1 MYKFL
6 AALLVGAIAMLGVTP
21 VEAQPPAGEPLTVL
35 GPFTLG
41 SPEADAFVAELE
53 AYSPGR
59 ASDVVYEEYF
69 GEGDLLARLAGPNP
83 PDLIVVP
90 QPGVLVEL
98 APELVDLAGWL
109 NETKLRRDFSDG
121 LIDLASADGAV
132 LGVPIKADLKSLVWY
147 QPDEFAARG
156 YDIPETFAELV
167 ALSDQMVANGET
179 PWCNYIESGFAT
191 GWMGTDWVEDLLLG
205 AEGPAVYD
213 QWIAH
218 DVQFVDAR
226 VEAAFER
233 FRQMID
239 TPGYVFDRI
248 NMLNY
253 PFFFNAL
260 PLGDDECLMH
270 KQASFFA
277 AAVQD
282 FGFDLDDFATF
293 KFPSVDPAFS
303 DATVGGGVY
312 VAAVTDSNDVRQLAR
327 FLASQ
332 RFGRAALASAGTG
345 WIMPNDRFDTTRYTS
360 DLTRSFAET
369 VRAAIAA
376 DQFRFDASDL
386 MPPEVGA
393 GTFWFGMVDIISGAK
408 TIPQVLGDIDASWPI

>member
-6 AALLVGAIAMLGVTP
+6 AALLVGAIAMLCVTP
-21 VEAQPPAGEPLTVL
+21 VEAQPPTGEPLTIL
-35 GPFTLG
+35 GPFAVG
-41 SPEADAFVAELE
+41 GPEADAFVAELE

-59 ASDVVYEEYF
+59 AGDVIYEEYF
-69 GEGDLLARLAGPNP
+69 GNADLLARLAGPSP

-90 QPGVLVEL
+90 QPGVLVDL

-109 NETKLRRDFSDG
+109 NETTLRRDFSDG
-121 LIDLASADGAV
+121 LIDLASADGVA
-132 LGVPIKADLKSLVWY
+132 LGVPIKVDLKSLVWY

-156 YDIPETFAELV
+156 YDIPETFAELI
-167 ALSDQMVANGET
+167 ALSDSMVANGQT

-218 DVQFVDAR
+218 DVLFTDPR

-233 FRQMID
+233 FLFTMD
-239 TPGYVFDRI
+239 TPGYVFDRA
-248 NMLNY
+248 NMLNVS
-253 PFFFNAL
+253 FFANAV
-260 PLGDDECLMH
+260 PLGFGDCLMH

-277 AAVQD
+277 AASQF
-282 FGFDLDDFATF
+282 FGFGLDDFATF

-312 VAAVTDSNDVRQLAR
+312 VAAVTDSNDVRQLTR

-345 WIMPNDRFDTTRYTS
+345 WIMPNERFDTTRYTS
-360 DLTRSFAET
+360 ELTRSFAET

-386 MPPEVGA
+386 MPSEVGV
-393 GTFWFGMVDIISGAK
+393 GTFWTAMVDIISGAK
-408 TIPQVLGDIDASWPI
+408 TIPQVLDDVDASWPT